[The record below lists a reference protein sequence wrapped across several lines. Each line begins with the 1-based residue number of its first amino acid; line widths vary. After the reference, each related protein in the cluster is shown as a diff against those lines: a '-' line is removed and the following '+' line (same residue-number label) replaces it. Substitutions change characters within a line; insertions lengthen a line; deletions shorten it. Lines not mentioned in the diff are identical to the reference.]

1 MATIVDVAKLA
12 GVSKTTVSRVLNA
25 TGPVNEKTRRK
36 IESAMEQL
44 DFTPNYF
51 AQGMKTS
58 KTRSLGIIVPDFS
71 NPFYPEMFK
80 GIEAVTRKRGYMNFV
95 CVMDEEAAT
104 ELAHIQELLRRKVDG
119 IIMNT
124 YKRVQKD
131 IDFLVNIS
139 QTVPVVFMDPVV
151 HDEPLSFV
159 VSDGQAG
166 TMEAARYLLKLGK
179 RRIGYIKGS
188 KRHWVTRER
197 FSGYKMALKE
207 AGAEFD
213 RDLVYEGDFHL
224 ESGLEGAKALM
235 EKKRPPDA
243 IMTATDLMAVGA
255 LKYLNYAGVLVPE
268 EVNVVGFD
276 NIPLADLVEPGLTTV
291 AQPIRTLGE
300 RAANILIE
308 QIEEPQH
315 DVQKVVLKCSLI
327 VRGTTDPIDNRE

>member
-25 TGPVNEKTRRK
+25 TGPVNENTRQK
-36 IESAMEQL
+36 IEAAMEQL

-51 AQGMKTS
+51 AQNIKVA

-80 GIEAVTRKRGYMNFV
+80 GIEEVSRKRGYMNFV
-95 CVMDEEAAT
+95 CITDEEAAT
-104 ELAHIQELLRRKVDG
+104 ELDHIQELLRRKVDG

-131 IDFLVNIS
+131 IDFLVKTS
-139 QTVPVVFMDPVV
+139 RTVPVVFMDPVV

-159 VSDGQAG
+159 VSDGQTG
-166 TMEAARYLLKLGK
+166 TMEATRYLLKLGK

-188 KRHWVTRER
+188 RRHWVTRER

-207 AGAEFD
+207 AGVDFD
-213 RDLVYEGDFHL
+213 QDLVYEGDFHL
-224 ESGLEGAKALM
+224 KSGFEGAKALL
-235 EKKRPPDA
+235 EKKNPPDA
-243 IMTATDLMAVGA
+243 IMAATDLMAIGA

-276 NIPLADLVEPGLTTV
+276 NIPLADLVDPGLTTV
-291 AQPIRTLGE
+291 AQPIRALGE
-300 RAANILIE
+300 RAAKILIE
-308 QIEEPQH
+308 QIEEPQQE
-315 DVQKVVLKCSLI
+315 VQKVVLECSL
-327 VRGTTDPIDNRE
+327 VLRGTTNSVDR